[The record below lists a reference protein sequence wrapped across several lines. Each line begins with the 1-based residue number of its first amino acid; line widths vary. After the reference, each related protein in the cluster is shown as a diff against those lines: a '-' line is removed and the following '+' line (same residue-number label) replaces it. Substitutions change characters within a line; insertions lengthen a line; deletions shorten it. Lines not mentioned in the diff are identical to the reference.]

1 MGKLGSARALR
12 WMVTA
17 AMAAAAL
24 VAAPGVASAISGGE
38 YSPAQQDC
46 SKRADAYDKSNEA
59 ERGCHTLKVNVESGE
74 TRYAEAGID
83 QMPNGPGLGVLLEVG
98 TPGEKN
104 FPHAGCAAV
113 NTNGTGGGVGNNCG
127 TDEPPAGG
135 LGAGLVGDI
144 YSPQDGTLNPSTAPD
159 PAATADNISSNG
171 LEVYMGADD
180 NLDAGEHDGVDNQPA
195 TGTEGIANGPSD
207 GGAVHAH
214 ARPAADPTPSA
225 SNPVPVAGASFG
237 SCADGICE
245 EVTTYRH
252 AVYQGGD
259 TSKSRDVANYE
270 GKSWDPYGCSSG
282 SLSDEQACFDGT
294 HPHGMNDYRNAEG
307 TVNAEP
313 GVQVYEDPDPQ
324 ASPID
329 PVKEFQDGATGSN
342 NDPTLYP
349 LPGTYAGTCGVI
361 VDGAEVT
368 NNPAQHC

>member
-17 AMAAAAL
+17 TVAAAAL

-46 SKRADAYDKSNEA
+46 SKEADAYSNKDQA
-59 ERGCHTLKVNVESGE
+59 ERGCHTLKLNVESGD

-83 QMPNGPGLGVLLEVG
+83 QMPDGSSTGVLLGVG
-98 TPGEKN
+98 TPGDDN

-113 NTNGTGGGVGNNCG
+113 NTDGTGGGEGNNCG
-127 TDEPPAGG
+127 TDDPTGEGV
-135 LGAGLVGDI
+135 GAGLVGDANT
-144 YSPQDGTLNPSTAPD
+144 QDGGVTPSTGAPD
-159 PAATADNISSNG
+159 VAGTAGNLSANG

-214 ARPAADPTPSA
+214 VRPAADPTPSA

-252 AVYQGGD
+252 AVYQGGG
-259 TSKSRDVANYE
+259 TGERDVANYE
-270 GKSWDPYGCSSG
+270 GKDWDPYTCSSG
-282 SLSDEQACFDGT
+282 NLDDEMNCFDGD
-294 HPHGMNDYRNAEG
+294 HPGGMNDYRNAEG
-307 TVNAEP
+307 TVYAEP

-329 PVKEFQDGATGSN
+329 PVKELQDGASGGDN
-342 NDPTLYP
+342 EPTLYP

-361 VDGAEVT
+361 VDGAEVS
-368 NNPAQHC
+368 NNPAQPC